1 MSLICIRVF
10 PSRSVGRFFIGIFTF
25 TNSSKKGSTCH
36 AYKPLN
42 RLTPV
47 NPINVRFKNLRLFIR
62 VSLLAAIGLGT
73 GEGGD
78 FHHKC

>member
-10 PSRSVGRFFIGIFTF
+10 PTRSFGKFFIGIFIF
-25 TNSSKKGSTCH
+25 TNSNKNGSTCQ

-47 NPINVRFKNLRLFIR
+47 IPNNVRFKNLRLFIR
-62 VSLLAAIGLGT
+62 VCLLAAIGLGT